1 MKLSQIKSNPNNPR
15 VIRDASF
22 EKLKQSI
29 LDFPKMMALRPM
41 VVDSDGIVLGG
52 NMRLKALQEL
62 GYKEVPDEWVKQASE
77 LTEEEKKRFII
88 ADNVGYGEWDMDVLT
103 NEWDVDELQKWGL
116 ELSFAANGGG
126 NQDAVDDDFEI
137 PETVKTDIVTGDVI
151 DIGNHRLV
159 CGDCCNTDDMS
170 KLMDSDLAD
179 LVVTDPP
186 YNVAYTGKTKDALKI
201 QNDEMTDAGFYQFLL
216 DAFGSLAAYTK
227 QGGSWYVWHAD
238 SEGANFRRSMNE
250 AGVKVRQCLVWVK
263 NSMVMGRQDY
273 HWKHEPCLY
282 GWKEGAAH
290 NWYADRKQTTVLE
303 FDRPNRNAEHPTM
316 KPVELIAYQ
325 IKNSSKSG
333 EIVLD
338 AFGGSGTTMVASHQL
353 ERRARLMEIDP
364 KYCQVIVDRMLK
376 LEPNI
381 VVKINGKQYKN

>member
-126 NQDAVDDDFEI
+126 
-137 PETVKTDIVTGDVI
+137 VTKMLSTTI
-151 DIGNHRLV
+151 LKYRKPSRPISLP
-159 CGDCCNTDDMS
+159 
-170 KLMDSDLAD
+170 
-179 LVVTDPP
+179 VT
-186 YNVAYTGKTKDALKI
+186 
-201 QNDEMTDAGFYQFLL
+201 LL
-216 DAFGSLAAYTK
+216 T
-227 QGGSWYVWHAD
+227 
-238 SEGANFRRSMNE
+238 
-250 AGVKVRQCLVWVK
+250 
-263 NSMVMGRQDY
+263 
-273 HWKHEPCLY
+273 
-282 GWKEGAAH
+282 
-290 NWYADRKQTTVLE
+290 
-303 FDRPNRNAEHPTM
+303 
-316 KPVELIAYQ
+316 
-325 IKNSSKSG
+325 
-333 EIVLD
+333 
-338 AFGGSGTTMVASHQL
+338 
-353 ERRARLMEIDP
+353 
-364 KYCQVIVDRMLK
+364 
-376 LEPNI
+376 
-381 VVKINGKQYKN
+381 

>member
-126 NQDAVDDDFEI
+126 
-137 PETVKTDIVTGDVI
+137 
-151 DIGNHRLV
+151 
-159 CGDCCNTDDMS
+159 
-170 KLMDSDLAD
+170 
-179 LVVTDPP
+179 
-186 YNVAYTGKTKDALKI
+186 
-201 QNDEMTDAGFYQFLL
+201 
-216 DAFGSLAAYTK
+216 
-227 QGGSWYVWHAD
+227 
-238 SEGANFRRSMNE
+238 
-250 AGVKVRQCLVWVK
+250 
-263 NSMVMGRQDY
+263 
-273 HWKHEPCLY
+273 
-282 GWKEGAAH
+282 
-290 NWYADRKQTTVLE
+290 
-303 FDRPNRNAEHPTM
+303 
-316 KPVELIAYQ
+316 
-325 IKNSSKSG
+325 
-333 EIVLD
+333 
-338 AFGGSGTTMVASHQL
+338 
-353 ERRARLMEIDP
+353 
-364 KYCQVIVDRMLK
+364 
-376 LEPNI
+376 
-381 VVKINGKQYKN
+381 

>member
-126 NQDAVDDDFEI
+126 
-137 PETVKTDIVTGDVI
+137 G
-151 DIGNHRLV
+151 
-159 CGDCCNTDDMS
+159 
-170 KLMDSDLAD
+170 
-179 LVVTDPP
+179 
-186 YNVAYTGKTKDALKI
+186 
-201 QNDEMTDAGFYQFLL
+201 
-216 DAFGSLAAYTK
+216 
-227 QGGSWYVWHAD
+227 
-238 SEGANFRRSMNE
+238 
-250 AGVKVRQCLVWVK
+250 
-263 NSMVMGRQDY
+263 
-273 HWKHEPCLY
+273 
-282 GWKEGAAH
+282 
-290 NWYADRKQTTVLE
+290 
-303 FDRPNRNAEHPTM
+303 
-316 KPVELIAYQ
+316 
-325 IKNSSKSG
+325 
-333 EIVLD
+333 
-338 AFGGSGTTMVASHQL
+338 
-353 ERRARLMEIDP
+353 
-364 KYCQVIVDRMLK
+364 
-376 LEPNI
+376 
-381 VVKINGKQYKN
+381 